1 MSPDP
6 IYFAPDPN
14 FTDPIFTIG
23 HSTRSAADFLA
34 LLQAHGI
41 TGVADVRAVPRS
53 RRHPHFSRESL
64 AARLAAEGID
74 YRHYPAL
81 GGKRAPRP
89 DSPNGG
95 WRDPSFRGYADHTM
109 TQEFSAALAAL
120 LEFAALRRVAVMCA
134 EAKWW
139 ECHRQLVAD
148 SLLARGLA
156 VRHIMSV
163 RDAPPHELTSFARVI
178 AGRVQYPSLV

>member
-1 MSPDP
+1 MTRDP
-6 IYFAPDPN
+6 GL
-14 FTDPIFTIG
+14 PIFTIG
-23 HSTRSAADFLA
+23 HSTRSAAEFVA

-53 RRHPHFSRESL
+53 RRHPHFSRDAL
-64 AARLAAEGID
+64 AAVLRAAGIE
-74 YRHYPAL
+74 YRHDAAL
-81 GGKRAPRP
+81 GGKRAPRA

-95 WRDPSFRGYADHTM
+95 WRDPAFRGYADHTM
-109 TQEFSAALAAL
+109 TQEFSAAIAAL
-120 LEFAALRRVAVMCA
+120 LAFAAVRRVAVMCA

-148 SLLARGLA
+148 VLVARGLE

-163 RDAPPHELTSFARVI
+163 RDAPAHELTSFARVI
-178 AGRVQYPSLV
+178 AGGVQYPSLV